1 MSSQAGQ
8 LLGWWQIHG
17 RKDPALKPWMF
28 TEVGTWP
35 LPEETLSPYGI
46 WIAEVMLQQT
56 QLAVVLPYWQRWM
69 VAFPSVEALATASL
83 EQVRLQWQGL
93 GYYSRARRLHEAA
106 QLLVERLWPEDLDGW
121 MALPGI
127 GRTTAGGILSSALNA
142 PAPILDGN
150 VKRVLARLYAHERPP
165 SRDQQRFWGWSE
177 ALLDPSRPRDFNQA
191 LIDQDVTRLINHHT
205 DTNHLKRKG
214 FALFDH
220 GPTAGIA
227 RSVSSA

>member
-1 MSSQAGQ
+1 MKPGRLVSSQAGQ
-8 LLGWWQIHG
+8 LLCWWQIHG

-28 TEVGTWP
+28 TKVGTWP

-121 MALPGI
+121 M
-127 GRTTAGGILSSALNA
+127 
-142 PAPILDGN
+142 
-150 VKRVLARLYAHERPP
+150 
-165 SRDQQRFWGWSE
+165 
-177 ALLDPSRPRDFNQA
+177 
-191 LIDQDVTRLINHHT
+191 
-205 DTNHLKRKG
+205 
-214 FALFDH
+214 
-220 GPTAGIA
+220 
-227 RSVSSA
+227 